1 MSKLRS
7 AFGDSATIRNR
18 TLRHYRRTP
27 KLLVAAA
34 VQPVIFLLIF
44 EAVFRGQYEAL
55 HDTDYIE
62 YLLPGILVQGVL
74 FGSIQTG
81 LALAEDINLGIMDRF
96 RAAPIAP
103 HAVLDGRI
111 GADAVRNTI
120 VFVVVSVT
128 GVLLGFEFHGT
139 LFEVFLA
146 IVLVVL
152 IGVAFSWVQAYLALV
167 TGDAETMQVVG
178 YIWVFPLAF
187 LSSAFVP
194 TSTMPEWLQVFAENQ
209 PISFV
214 VDAVRALT
222 KGGYVAHDTIG
233 AFVWIAA
240 ILLVFVPLA
249 TRRFAR
255 LSYATR

>member
-1 MSKLRS
+1 MSFWQGFL
-7 AFGDSATIRNR
+7 GDSATIRGR
-18 TLRHYRRTP
+18 TLQHYRRTP
-27 KLLVAAA
+27 KLLIAAA
-34 VQPVIFLLIF
+34 IQPVLFLLIF
-44 EAVFRGQYEAL
+44 EAVFRGQYEQL
-55 HDTDYIE
+55 HDTPYIE

-96 RAAPIAP
+96 RAAPIAA

-111 GADAVRNTI
+111 TADLVRNTI
-120 VFVVVSVT
+120 VFVAVSAT
-128 GVLLGFEFHGT
+128 GVLLGFRFHGS
-139 LFEVFLA
+139 LPEVLLA
-146 IVLVVL
+146 YLLVIL
-152 IGVAFSWVQAYLALV
+152 IGAAFSWVQAYLALV

-209 PISFV
+209 PISYV

-222 KGGYVAHDTIG
+222 KGGYVADDTLG
-233 AFVWIAA
+233 ALLWIAA
-240 ILLVFVPLA
+240 ILIVFIPLA
-249 TRRFAR
+249 ARRFRR
-255 LSYATR
+255 LG

>member
-1 MSKLRS
+1 MSSWR
-7 AFGDSATIRNR
+7 AVFGDSATIRSR
-18 TLRHYRRTP
+18 TLQHYRRTP
-27 KLLVAAA
+27 KLLIAAA

-44 EAVFRGQYEAL
+44 EAVFRGQFEAL
-55 HDTDYIE
+55 HDTPYIE

-96 RAAPIAP
+96 RAAPIAG

-111 GADAVRNTI
+111 TADLVRNTI

-128 GVLLGFEFHGT
+128 GVLLGFRFHGT
-139 LFEVFLA
+139 VPEVFLA
-146 IVLVVL
+146 YLLVIA
-152 IGVAFSWVQAYLALV
+152 IGAAFSWVQAYLALV
-167 TGDAETMQVVG
+167 TRDAETMQVVG

-222 KGGYVAHDTIG
+222 KGGYVAHDTLG
-233 AFVWIAA
+233 ALLWIAA
-240 ILLVFVPLA
+240 MLIVFVPLA
-249 TRRFAR
+249 TRRFSR
-255 LSYATR
+255 LS

>member
-1 MSKLRS
+1 MSARRS
-7 AFGDSATIRNR
+7 VFGDSAVIRNR
-18 TLRHYRRTP
+18 TLRHYWHTP
-27 KLLVAAA
+27 KLLIAAA

-44 EAVFRGQYEAL
+44 EAVFRGQYEQL
-55 HDTDYIE
+55 HDGPYVE

-74 FGSIQTG
+74 FGSVQTG

-96 RAAPIAP
+96 RAAPISS

-120 VFVVVSVT
+120 VFLVVSAT
-128 GVLLGFEFHGT
+128 GFLLGFRFHGSVP
-139 LFEVFLA
+139 EIFLA
-146 IVLVVL
+146 YILVVA
-152 IGVAFSWVQAYLALV
+152 IGIAFSWVQAYLALT

-194 TSTMPEWLQVFAENQ
+194 TSTMPDWLQVFAENQ
-209 PISFV
+209 PISYV

-233 AFVWIAA
+233 AFIWIGA

-249 TRRFAR
+249 IRRFSR
-255 LSYATR
+255 LA